1 MADIYRG
8 VTVVCYAGYRGEQE
22 PRRFSFVGRDFEVV
36 EIVDRWLDP
45 RHRYFKVTADDEGTY
60 LLRHDVAS
68 GEWEVRILLYGKDP
82 GV

>member
-22 PRRFSFVGRDFEVV
+22 PRHFSFVGRQFQVR
-36 EIVDRWLDP
+36 EILDRWLDP
-45 RHRYFKVTADDEGTY
+45 RHRYFKVAADDEGTY
-60 LLRHDVAS
+60 LLRHDVSS